1 MNLPEPFAS
10 LLEVA
15 TTARAED
22 LAVAL
27 PPAQGGRPAAV
38 LLLFWVDP
46 VAGLQVLLIER
57 SSDLRSHAGQPAF
70 PGGAIDPDDAGP
82 AGAAV
87 RETVE
92 ETGLDAAG
100 VEVLATLPE
109 LYIPVSGYLV
119 TPVLAWWREPSPVA
133 AVDVAEVAAV
143 HAVRV
148 DDLLDPANRLMV
160 RHRSGFIGPAFRV
173 NGMLVWGFTANL
185 LDRLLRLAGWERP
198 WARDDVSELPDD
210 VIRLAMRSLDE
221 AEAAALAKES
231 SG

>member
-1 MNLPEPFAS
+1 VNLPEPFAS

-27 PPAQGGRPAAV
+27 PPAAGGRPAAV

-46 VAGLQVLLIER
+46 DAGLQVLLIER
-57 SSDLRSHAGQPAF
+57 SSDMRSHAGQPAF
-70 PGGAIDPDDAGP
+70 PGGAIDPGDAGP

-92 ETGLDAAG
+92 ETGLDPAG

-109 LYIPVSGYLV
+109 LYIPVSGYVV

-133 AVDVAEVAAV
+133 AVDAAEVAAV

-185 LDRLLRLAGWERP
+185 LDRLLRLAGWELP

-221 AEAAALAKES
+221 AEAAALAEES
-231 SG
+231 G